1 MPTAAASAGFPSR
14 PQIQLRLIPPRR
26 YIRREL
32 LTFSKTATDI
42 GLCRTAKLDQL
53 SRCLCHG
60 RKLSVS
66 GTGQVDDGP
75 SLLSKKGPPRG
86 MPIDD
91 WRPPNVGQLREF
103 VRAGRDGWLV
113 RFVRWLGFLAGSR
126 GEPERVKLPVVWWMM
141 SHETACLV
149 PPDLFS
155 IPSGRNCR
163 QRHRQGSPWTKLSL
177 VRADLK
183 NTAGQHQ
190 PTGKL
195 KKRAADIV
203 CGCKMRPVAPL
214 TRIQGDVSPK
224 SQLHQAANAHTS
236 LVRNLLKRLHLPA
249 SLLYLKRQTRLPP
262 IQLSAPMKLC
272 TRKATEQPC
281 AVLFY
286 VLKRK
291 ASAFVNIYRGGQ
303 DGKVG
308 NQLWPGET
316 SSSSS

>member
-26 YIRREL
+26 YTRREL

-195 KKRAADIV
+195 KKKGRQISFVAARCDLLLRWREF
-203 CGCKMRPVAPL
+203 KETFL
-214 TRIQGDVSPK
+214 Q
-224 SQLHQAANAHTS
+224 S
-236 LVRNLLKRLHLPA
+236 LN
-249 SLLYLKRQTRLPP
+249 YIKRQTHTHHLYG
-262 IQLSAPMKLC
+262 
-272 TRKATEQPC
+272 T
-281 AVLFY
+281 Y
-286 VLKRK
+286 
-291 ASAFVNIYRGGQ
+291 
-303 DGKVG
+303 
-308 NQLWPGET
+308 
-316 SSSSS
+316 